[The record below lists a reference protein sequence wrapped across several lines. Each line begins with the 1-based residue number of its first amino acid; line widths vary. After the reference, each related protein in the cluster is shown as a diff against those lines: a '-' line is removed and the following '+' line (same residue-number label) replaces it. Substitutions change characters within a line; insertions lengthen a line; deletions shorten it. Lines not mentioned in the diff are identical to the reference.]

1 VGIPGSSGHGG
12 TGLICA
18 VFTYCA
24 IQQVDSVEEIHNW
37 KANHIKN
44 DVNFYFSTKYFFI
57 VHIHVSLIIVTDK
70 LVTVM

>member
-44 DVNFYFSTKYFFI
+44 DVNFYFST
-57 VHIHVSLIIVTDK
+57 T
-70 LVTVM
+70 